1 MSYFDTSGASFNAN
15 LRMLE
20 TSDPCHADTFNA
32 LFGQLINNDV
42 AIQKAAGGFASTKNA
57 QAKFLLDMRRTGKKY
72 GVHWDA
78 FDINPSS
85 IGTRLYDNVGKVC
98 EPSTNTV
105 QGRNDLEGESVFY
118 HLEVNG
124 YVDEDGEFQV
134 QYIRG
139 IDNEFSRTER
149 DVWCLFL
156 TQWIRIE
163 ITATGENLILSDM
176 AHEGFFPEGGAIRP
190 DGTIRPYVAI
200 AKYQDSS
207 ESSETPNSIS
217 GHIPSYNNSHNS
229 MITKFHRKGSQYCGT
244 TAQDWQ
250 RMTNLFDVAFATRDS
265 QSIMKGAT
273 TSYYLQYPATV
284 EEANVERIIIAK
296 SQANNLLVG
305 SCVSIGNATTLNGD
319 HTAGNIDRG
328 QAGMH
333 AKANRVLITKI
344 EDYDDNNAA
353 VYVDNGSTAFS
364 TAKAV
369 VDNVDCPTYLST
381 MPWHTGACD
390 DVLGSCG
397 SPSSNSS
404 GKEPYILFGVELA
417 LGQYEVCSNVIMN
430 VVNGVMRPH
439 VCYDCTKLSSNA
451 PTEDYEAVAYTLA
464 LTDNAWKY
472 ISVLGFD
479 PDNPMVRHGTEV
491 NATSTTG
498 YADGQHTGVIDETT
512 NSKREVLLGGYLGIG
527 AIAGRRFATL
537 YYALSGSAWNYAARL
552 SASGRC
558 AQSAV

>member
-1 MSYFDTSGASFNAN
+1 MSNFDTSGASFNAN
-15 LRMLE
+15 LRMLD

-32 LFGQLINNDV
+32 LFAQLINNDV
-42 AIQKAAGGFASTKNA
+42 AIQKAAGGFAADKNA

-105 QGRNDLEGESVFY
+105 QGRNDLEGESVFF

-139 IDNEFSRTER
+139 VDNEFSRTER

-156 TQWIRIE
+156 TQWIKIE
-163 ITATGENLILSDM
+163 ITATGENLVLSDM

-207 ESSETPNSIS
+207 ESAGTPNSVS
-217 GHIPSYNNSHNS
+217 GFNPSYNNSHNS
-229 MITKFHRKGSQYCGT
+229 MITKFHRKGTQYCGT

-265 QSIMKGAT
+265 QSIMRGAT
-273 TSYYLQYPATV
+273 GYYLQYPATV
-284 EEANVERIIIAK
+284 EEADVERIIIAK
-296 SQANNLLVG
+296 SQAANLLVG
-305 SCVSIGNATTLNGD
+305 SCVSIGNATALNTAG
-319 HTAGNIDRG
+319 TAGNIDRG

-333 AKANRVLITKI
+333 AKANRVLVTKI
-344 EDYDDNNAA
+344 EDFDDTNSV
-353 VYVDNGSTAFS
+353 VYVDNGGTAFS
-364 TAKAV
+364 TAKTV
-369 VDNVDCPTYLST
+369 VDNIDCPTYIST
-381 MPWHTGACD
+381 MPWYTGACD

-417 LGQYEVCSNVIMN
+417 LGQNEVCSNTIMN
-430 VVNGVMRPH
+430 IVDGVMRPYI
-439 VCYDCTKLSSNA
+439 CYDCTKLSASA
-451 PTEDYEAVAYTLA
+451 PTADYEAVAYTLA
-464 LTDNAWKY
+464 LTDNTWKY

-491 NATSTTG
+491 DATSSTG
-498 YADGQHTGVIDETT
+498 YADSQHTGTVDETT
-512 NSKREVLLGGYLGIG
+512 NAKREVLLGGILGSG
-527 AIAGRRFATL
+527 AVAGRRYATL
-537 YYALSGSAWNYAARL
+537 DNSLSSAIWYFAARL

-558 AQSAV
+558 AQSAA

>member
-78 FDINPSS
+78 FDINPYLIRIAKASAEFLN
-85 IGTRLYDNVGKVC
+85 IHNVNFWAG
-98 EPSTNTV
+98 
-105 QGRNDLEGESVFY
+105 VF
-118 HLEVNG
+118 
-124 YVDEDGEFQV
+124 EDYNEDKTQV

-207 ESSETPNSIS
+207 ESSGTPNSIS

-229 MITKFHRKGSQYCGT
+229 MITKFHGKGSQYCGT

-265 QSIMKGAT
+265 QSIMCGT
-273 TSYYLQYPATV
+273 TGYSLQYPATV
-284 EEANVERIIIAK
+284 EEADVERIIIAK
-296 SQANNLLVG
+296 SQAANLLVG
-305 SCVSIGNATTLNGD
+305 SCVSIGNATALN
-319 HTAGNIDRG
+319 TAGTTGNIDRG

-344 EDYDDNNAA
+344 EDYDDTNAA
-353 VYVDNGSTAFS
+353 VYVDNGGTVFS
-364 TAKAV
+364 TAKTV
-369 VDNVDCPTYLST
+369 VNNVDCPTYLST
-381 MPWHTGACD
+381 MPWYTGACD

-512 NSKREVLLGGYLGIG
+512 NAKREVLLGGTLYYG
-527 AIAGRRFATL
+527 ANAGRRSAYLGT
-537 YYALSGSAWNYAARL
+537 ALSSSDWSCAARL

-558 AQSAV
+558 AQSAA

>member
-1 MSYFDTSGASFNAN
+1 MSNFDTSGASFNAN

-32 LFGQLINNDV
+32 LFAQLINNDV
-42 AIQKAAGGFASTKNA
+42 AIQKAAGGFAADKNA

-105 QGRNDLEGESVFY
+105 QGRNDLEGESVFFY
-118 HLEVNG
+118 LEVNG

-139 IDNEFSRTER
+139 VDNEFSRTER

-156 TQWIRIE
+156 TQWIKIE

-207 ESSETPNSIS
+207 ESSGTPNSVS
-217 GHIPSYNNSHNS
+217 GFNPSYNNSHNS
-229 MITKFHRKGSQYCGT
+229 IITKFHRKGSQYCGT

-250 RMTNLFDVAFATRDS
+250 RMTNLFDIAFATRDS
-265 QSIMKGAT
+265 QSIMRGAT
-273 TSYYLQYPATV
+273 GYYLQYPATV
-284 EEANVERIIIAK
+284 EEADVERIIIAK
-296 SQANNLLVG
+296 SQAANLLVG
-305 SCVSIGNATTLNGD
+305 SCVSIGNATALNTAG
-319 HTAGNIDRG
+319 TAGNIDRA

-333 AKANRVLITKI
+333 AKANRVLVTKI
-344 EDYDDNNAA
+344 EDFDDTNSV
-353 VYVDNGSTAFS
+353 VYVDNGGIAFS
-364 TAKAV
+364 TAKTV
-369 VDNVDCPTYLST
+369 VDNIDCPTYIST
-381 MPWHTGACD
+381 MPWYTGACD

-417 LGQYEVCSNVIMN
+417 LGQYEVCSNTIMN
-430 VVNGVMRPH
+430 IVDGVMRPYI
-439 VCYDCTKLSSNA
+439 CYDCTKLSASA
-451 PTEDYEAVAYTLA
+451 PTADYEAVAYTLA
-464 LTDNAWKY
+464 LTDNALKY

-491 NATSTTG
+491 NATSSTG
-498 YADGQHTGVIDETT
+498 YADGQHTGSVDETT
-512 NSKREVLLGGYLGIG
+512 NAKREVLLGGYLLNG
-527 AIAGRRFATL
+527 AGAGRRCAILFNSL
-537 YYALSGSAWNYAARL
+537 SYAYWGYAARL

-558 AQSAV
+558 AQSAA